1 MHILPYENDLG
12 SCQTHIEPREA
23 RGGFPRCGR
32 CVLVRSDGSYVGRF
46 GSLRTAI
53 VSIAANGFGAVLV
66 VVYSYPDEQA
76 IRVISARRAEPLER
90 KQYEEGR

>member
-1 MHILPYENDLG
+1 VVERGEQIWKRGLCCHPRTGG
-12 SCQTHIEPREA
+12 S
-23 RGGFPRCGR
+23 
-32 CVLVRSDGSYVGRF
+32 
-46 GSLRTAI
+46 
-53 VSIAANGFGAVLV
+53 V